1 MKLAYKNS
9 KRAWFYCWFH
19 NDTKRPNLSI
29 TLEEPYYGRYRCWA
43 CGRSGVFTSRQLS
56 KMGLNKMKKEEHTNE
71 DLDWNSLVKEY
82 QSNLFTTLLL
92 NLRPLDMDFRAFGMG
107 WDGEAYTFPMF
118 NALGECT
125 GIQRRFIDGN
135 KGMVPGSKLGLF
147 IPTNLLYEKTLF
159 ITEGISD
166 ACAVYDLG
174 FEVIGRASCNTCV
187 EILYDFISFEPEI
200 KRVIVIPDNDEVGLE
215 GCHNLEIGIDNK
227 CFVAINHFSYSGAKD
242 IREYIIKVGKERVRD
257 ELRAYL

>member
-118 NALGECT
+118 NALGE
-125 GIQRRFIDGN
+125 
-135 KGMVPGSKLGLF
+135 
-147 IPTNLLYEKTLF
+147 
-159 ITEGISD
+159 
-166 ACAVYDLG
+166 
-174 FEVIGRASCNTCV
+174 
-187 EILYDFISFEPEI
+187 
-200 KRVIVIPDNDEVGLE
+200 
-215 GCHNLEIGIDNK
+215 
-227 CFVAINHFSYSGAKD
+227 
-242 IREYIIKVGKERVRD
+242 
-257 ELRAYL
+257 